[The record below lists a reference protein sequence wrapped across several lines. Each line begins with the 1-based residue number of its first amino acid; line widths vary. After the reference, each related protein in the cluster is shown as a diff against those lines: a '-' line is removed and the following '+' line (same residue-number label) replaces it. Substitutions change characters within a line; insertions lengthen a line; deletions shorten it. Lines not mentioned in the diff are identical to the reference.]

1 MLATVSRHTLP
12 SHISHAARTYSW
24 SRPRRLEVT
33 LNVIDDA
40 QRKLLGLITP
50 KPAAIFA

>member
-1 MLATVSRHTLP
+1 MVPTLR
-12 SHISHAARTYSW
+12 SADE
-24 SRPRRLEVT
+24 RPRLQVT

-50 KPAAIFA
+50 KPAAISTN